1 MVLKRLVFEYIVL
14 WQYEAEPS
22 MQLLKAIL
30 LLIALYIF
38 LVSTNA
44 IRIHHA
50 QLVLVS
56 NDD

>member
-1 MVLKRLVFEYIVL
+1 MVSKRLVFEYIVL

-38 LVSTNA
+38 RVSTKA
-44 IRIHHA
+44 ILIHA
-50 QLVLVS
+50 QIVLVL